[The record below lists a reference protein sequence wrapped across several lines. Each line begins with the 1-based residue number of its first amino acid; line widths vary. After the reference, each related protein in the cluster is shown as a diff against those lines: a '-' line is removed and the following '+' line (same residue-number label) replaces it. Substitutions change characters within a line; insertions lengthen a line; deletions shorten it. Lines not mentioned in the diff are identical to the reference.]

1 MTIESQCEEHP
12 PSTLTVDGHAL
23 RLSPGHLARL
33 AGWGMAVDCVAHTYQ
48 PEDVA
53 GIRAVFDLARRA
65 GRPVCLRGGGNSYGD
80 AAILQDGVI
89 LDLTRMDCV
98 LAWDSDTGIIDL
110 EPGVTI
116 QKLWRFVIADGWWP
130 PVVSGTMFTTMGG
143 CAAMNIHGKNNYKVG
158 PFGEHILEFEFLT
171 PAGDVTTVTPE
182 SDPELFYGAIGGAGL
197 LGVFT
202 RIRLQLKKIYSGLLS
217 VEAFATADLQTMADE
232 LETRTEKMDYLV
244 GWVDCLA
251 DGRAMGRGIVHAAR
265 YLPPGDHTRAA
276 DTLNISAQEL
286 PDKLLGVVPKALL
299 HHFMSPFINN
309 VGVRAI
315 NAAKMHSAALQPRS
329 WVHHQSHGGFAF
341 LLDYVPGWKLAY
353 KPGSL
358 IQYQPF
364 VPREAAIAVFE
375 DILRTSQQAGFPP
388 YLGVFKKHRPDEFL
402 LSHAVDGYSLAMDFR
417 VTEDNREKLWALTS
431 RLDELVLA
439 AGGKFYFAKDATLTA
454 DNASRFLGEERLT
467 RLRKLKHKLDPE
479 NMLQTDLSRR
489 VFGKMEI
496 DKQ

>member
-1 MTIESQCEEHP
+1 MTTTHEADCEVHP
-12 PSTLTVDGHAL
+12 PSTLTVDDQTL

-33 AGWGMAVDCVAHTYQ
+33 DGWGMAVDCVAHTYQ

-53 GIRAVFDLARRA
+53 GIRAVFHLAGRT

-80 AAILQDGVI
+80 AAILQDGIV

-98 LAWDSDTGIIDL
+98 LAWDAETGIIDV

-158 PFGEHILEFEFLT
+158 PFGEHILEFDFLT
-171 PAGDVTTVTPE
+171 PTGDVLTVTPE
-182 SDPELFYGAIGGAGL
+182 SDPELFYGAISGAGL

-202 RIRLQLKKIYSGLLS
+202 RIRLQLKKVYSGLLS
-217 VEAFATADLQTMADE
+217 VEAFATPDLKTMAAE
-232 LETRTEKMDYLV
+232 FENRTDRMDYLV
-244 GWVDCLA
+244 GWVDCVA
-251 DGRAMGRGIVHAAR
+251 DGRALGRGFVHAAR
-265 YLPPGDHTRAA
+265 YLPPGDDVRAA
-276 DTLNISAQEL
+276 DTLNIGAQEL
-286 PDKLLGVVPKALL
+286 PDKVLGVMPKALL
-299 HHFMSPFINN
+299 HHFMSPFVTNL
-309 VGVRAI
+309 GVRMI
-315 NAAKMHSAALQPRS
+315 NSAKVHSAALQPRS

-353 KPGSL
+353 KPGAL

-364 VPREAAIAVFE
+364 VPKESAVAVFE
-375 DILRTSQQAGFPP
+375 EVLSESHKAGLPP
-388 YLGVFKKHRPDEFL
+388 YLGVFKKHRPDDFL

-417 VTEDNREKLWALTS
+417 VTEDNRDKLWALTA
-431 RLDELVLA
+431 RLDEIVLA

-454 DNASRFLGEERLT
+454 ENASRFLGEERLA
-467 RLRKLKHKLDPE
+467 RLRELKRRLDPE
-479 NMLQTDLSRR
+479 NLLQTDLSRR
-489 VFGKMEI
+489 VFGKI
-496 DKQ
+496 